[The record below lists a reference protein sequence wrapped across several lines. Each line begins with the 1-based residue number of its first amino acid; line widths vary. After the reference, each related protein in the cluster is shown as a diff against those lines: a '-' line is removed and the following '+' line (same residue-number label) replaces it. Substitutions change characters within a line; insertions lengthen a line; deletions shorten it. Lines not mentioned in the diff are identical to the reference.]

1 MRCSLGSEKSPLLCR
16 GDKQIMVLTFPS
28 HRIPGAPSRVS
39 QQPQVPVWRLP
50 ARAGLAAPEV
60 TCQAHEG
67 GHGERPAGGPWET
80 GLWRRGRTVGTAM
93 ALAAAL
99 GRTSQ
104 VIRSPERGRPGRAG
118 LRHVAAG
125 RGELES
131 ERLPERAARGGET
144 LGLGRTGLP
153 GGPLDSGPQTH
164 QPPRVPWGLGTLQG
178 PTPSLAGC
186 RACTYPSSHPRAA
199 WKGQGRARHSVAWDP
214 GPRHQPAPPS
224 AHAHRRATPG
234 ASLHL
239 THSPVWDHV
248 PTSHP

>member
-1 MRCSLGSEKSPLLCR
+1 M
-16 GDKQIMVLTFPS
+16 
-28 HRIPGAPSRVS
+28 
-39 QQPQVPVWRLP
+39 
-50 ARAGLAAPEV
+50 
-60 TCQAHEG
+60 
-67 GHGERPAGGPWET
+67 
-80 GLWRRGRTVGTAM
+80 GTAM
-93 ALAAAL
+93 ALATAL

-104 VIRSPERGRPGRAG
+104 VICSPGRGRLGWAG
-118 LRHVAAG
+118 LRHAAAG

-164 QPPRVPWGLGTLQG
+164 QPPRVPWGLGTLPG

-199 WKGQGRARHSVAWDP
+199 WKGQGRARDP
-214 GPRHQPAPPS
+214 GPRHQPTPPS

-234 ASLHL
+234 R
-239 THSPVWDHV
+239 VC
-248 PTSHP
+248 TSHTVLCGTRYPQAIREAGPPSSMWGLLTVLMLFPFTSISAGDSPLAGSDLQVEDHPPSLRAKDA